1 MIEIPLYFVFEG
13 WVLGLR
19 ETLFVIGLQVKAF
32 WHFCIGVLSQDF
44 SPIFTYLH
52 QKMILV
58 VDVTSTTPKQVVLSC
73 PAHRSAWV
81 SGLDCTAEDSRLGYT
96 MYV

>member
-52 QKMILV
+52 
-58 VDVTSTTPKQVVLSC
+58 
-73 PAHRSAWV
+73 RSAWV
-81 SGLDCTAEDSRLGYT
+81 SGLDCTAEDSRFGYT